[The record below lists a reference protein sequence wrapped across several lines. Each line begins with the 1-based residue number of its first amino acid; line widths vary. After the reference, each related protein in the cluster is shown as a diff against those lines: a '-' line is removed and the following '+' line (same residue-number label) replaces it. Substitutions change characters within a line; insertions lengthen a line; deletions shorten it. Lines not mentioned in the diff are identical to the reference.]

1 MSEET
6 TRLRDGVRGW
16 YREEA
21 RKVAADYATAGDLA
35 AVDFEEL
42 IRRAQIL
49 FACEMAELCES
60 EADAVLPAGSA
71 DRAQYERLAA
81 AMRAQGAT
89 VPESIRKALG
99 EGEDSGV

>member
-1 MSEET
+1 MAEDI
-6 TRLRDGVRGW
+6 TRLRDGVRAW

-21 RKVAADYATAGDLA
+21 HRVAADYAAAGELA
-35 AVDFEEL
+35 DIDFAEL
-42 IRRAQIL
+42 IRRAQVL

-60 EADAVLPAGSA
+60 EEMLPAGSA

-81 AMRAQGAT
+81 AMRAQGAA

-99 EGEDSGV
+99 ESET